1 MKSLEETIA
10 QYEEMSDR
18 NKILYE
24 VLIEGEMK
32 ERKKKCSEEYKQ
44 LTEWLKELKAYR
56 NILANVDKLI
66 ESEYGVVIIEGYKD
80 VVDQMSKIYKIEVD
94 NERFEL

>member
-1 MKSLEETIA
+1 M
-10 QYEEMSDR
+10 Y
-18 NKILYE
+18 KILYE